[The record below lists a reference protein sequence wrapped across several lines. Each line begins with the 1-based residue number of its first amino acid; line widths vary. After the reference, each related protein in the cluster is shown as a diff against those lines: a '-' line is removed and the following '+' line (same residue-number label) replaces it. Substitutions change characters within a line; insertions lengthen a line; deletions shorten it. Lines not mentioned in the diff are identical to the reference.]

1 MTELEKNRKLRER
14 LREIRFGLQE
24 LLVALSTERYLYA
37 PTQPAKQDF
46 FEQIVEG
53 NHSAISEELYHRALA
68 LITDLGYASTLVLQT
83 RLEISYQQ
91 SLHLVAALE
100 RSHLIAPAHGFRPH
114 KVLPAA
120 YQLRER
126 LESDVEELAGAH
138 R

>member
-1 MTELEKNRKLRER
+1 MTEMEQNRKLRER
-14 LREIRFGLQE
+14 IREIRFGLQE
-24 LLVALSTERYLYA
+24 LLIALSTERHIYNDA
-37 PTQPAKQDF
+37 QTASEDF
-46 FEQIVEG
+46 FEEIVES

-91 SLHLVAALE
+91 ALNLVAALE

-120 YQLRER
+120 YELRER
-126 LESDVEELAGAH
+126 LESGELATA
-138 R
+138 RV

>member
-24 LLVALSTERYLYA
+24 LLVALSIDRYTT
-37 PTQPAKQDF
+37 PQPARQDF
-46 FEQIVEG
+46 FEQIVES
-53 NHSAISEELYHRALA
+53 NHSTISEELYHRALA

-91 SLHLVAALE
+91 SLHLVAVLE
-100 RSHLIAPAHGFRPH
+100 RSHLIASAHGFRPH

-120 YQLRER
+120 YELRER
-126 LESDVEELAGAH
+126 LASGVEELAVSH
-138 R
+138 N

>member
-1 MTELEKNRKLRER
+1 MTEMEQNRKLRER
-14 LREIRFGLQE
+14 IREIRFGLQE
-24 LLVALSTERYLYA
+24 LLIALSTERHIYNDA
-37 PTQPAKQDF
+37 PAAREDF
-46 FEQIVEG
+46 FEEIVES

-91 SLHLVAALE
+91 SLHLVAALV

-120 YQLRER
+120 YELRER
-126 LESDVEELAGAH
+126 LASGELIAARG
-138 R
+138 